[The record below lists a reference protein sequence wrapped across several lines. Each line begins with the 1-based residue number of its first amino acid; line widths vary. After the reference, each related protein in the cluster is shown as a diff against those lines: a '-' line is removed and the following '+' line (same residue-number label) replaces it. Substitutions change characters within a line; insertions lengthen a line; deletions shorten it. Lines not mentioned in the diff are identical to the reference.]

1 MNTEQQHFLFYMY
14 NDEDDCDVVCTGAAA
29 ASSSAPYFTE
39 EPRSSVV
46 RRGDSVSLRCAA
58 SSTAS
63 ADRPA
68 SESTDDVTV
77 TWTHNG
83 RTLDNPSSSSSSSS
97 QVDIRSFRRSDEGLY
112 QCIAN
117 SSLGALI
124 SRPATLRLARTLI
137 YVLFIHCVIWHE
149 GEEGRD
155 LTCKL
160 KSEIITLS
168 CQLSSSETDVRSH

>member
-1 MNTEQQHFLFYMY
+1 M
-14 NDEDDCDVVCTGAAA
+14 CTGAAA

-63 ADRPA
+63 AGRTA

-97 QVDIRSFRRSDEGLY
+97 RVDIRSFRRSDEGLY

-137 YVLFIHCVIWHE
+137 YVCLHSLCNMQIKRRNYYIIMPALE
-149 GEEGRD
+149 LRD
-155 LTCKL
+155 RRQ
-160 KSEIITLS
+160 KSLIS
-168 CQLSSSETDVRSH
+168 NHF

>member
-46 RRGDSVSLRCAA
+46 RRGDSVSLHCAA

-63 ADRPA
+63 AGRPA

-83 RTLDNPSSSSSSSS
+83 RTLDNPSSSSSSSSSSS

-137 YVLFIHCVIWHE
+137 YVSLHSLCNMA
-149 GEEGRD
+149 GRGGR
-155 LTCKL
+155 KGFNMQI
-160 KSEIITLS
+160 K
-168 CQLSSSETDVRSH
+168 R